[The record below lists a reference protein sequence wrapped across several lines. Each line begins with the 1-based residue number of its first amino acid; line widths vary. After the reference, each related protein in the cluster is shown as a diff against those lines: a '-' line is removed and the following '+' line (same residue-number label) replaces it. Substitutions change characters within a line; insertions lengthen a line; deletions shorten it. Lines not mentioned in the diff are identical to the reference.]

1 MCIRLRAIVCLF
13 TACKYLDSI
22 FLYNLVF
29 DLLCE
34 LPTLCGL
41 LNSISTLWQVML
53 LNICDILSCLH
64 FMHTQLFFIQYVFFF
79 GQVYVCLVFEG

>member
-41 LNSISTLWQVML
+41 LNSISTELNVMA
-53 LNICDILSCLH
+53 S
-64 FMHTQLFFIQYVFFF
+64 YVAK
-79 GQVYVCLVFEG
+79 YL

>member
-1 MCIRLRAIVCLF
+1 MCIRLREIVCLF

-53 LNICDILSCLH
+53 LSICDILSCLH
-64 FMHTQLFFIQYVFFF
+64 FMHTQLFFIQYVFFLGKF
-79 GQVYVCLVFEG
+79 VSV